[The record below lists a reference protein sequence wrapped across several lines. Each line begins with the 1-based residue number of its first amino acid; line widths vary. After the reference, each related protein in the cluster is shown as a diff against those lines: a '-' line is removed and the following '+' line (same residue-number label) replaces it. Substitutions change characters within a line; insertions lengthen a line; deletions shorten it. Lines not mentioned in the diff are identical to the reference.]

1 MSDLLI
7 EHGRLFD
14 PGSNLD
20 AVGDLLIREGRIAAV
35 GRAERSDAER
45 PGAERVIEADGLLVV
60 PGLMDIHVHLRE
72 PGQTHKETIASGTRA
87 AAVGGFTAVAC
98 EPNTD
103 PPRDTPERIGEVL
116 DLAEQTAAVRVLP
129 KCAITVGQQG
139 RALTDL
145 AALREA
151 GAVAASDDGHSVADA
166 EVMRAAMAAAKQS
179 GLPLTLHVDGPEMVE
194 RDIGLAAEAEWAVH
208 FSHVSLRQEVELIAR
223 ARERG
228 LRVSGEAT
236 PHHLALCAE
245 EAPAHD
251 ANFKMNPALASKAD
265 REALRKALAEGVISV
280 IASDHAPHA
289 PEEKAVG
296 YEQAPPGVV
305 GLETTV
311 GVIWTQLVHVGL
323 LTWEAAVRA
332 MTAGPAAALH
342 MAAPALRE
350 GAPGEVTLID
360 PEHEWTVD
368 PGRFFSQGANC
379 PFAGWRLRGK
389 AVTTI
394 VGGRLTVWEG
404 EIVGLGENR

>member
-1 MSDLLI
+1 LSGLLI

-35 GRAERSDAER
+35 GRAERS
-45 PGAERVIEADGLLVV
+45 GAERVIEAEGLLVV

-116 DLAEQTAAVRVLP
+116 GLAEQTAAVRVLP

-151 GAVAASDDGHSVADA
+151 GAVAASDDGHSVADD

-179 GLPLTLHVDGPEMVE
+179 GLPLTLHVEGPEMVE

-208 FSHVSLRQEVELIAR
+208 FSHVSLREEVELIAR
-223 ARERG
+223 ARARG

-245 EAPAHD
+245 EVPAHD
-251 ANFKMNPALASKAD
+251 ANFKMNPPLASKAD

-289 PEEKAVG
+289 REEKAAG

-311 GVIWTQLVHVGL
+311 GVIWTQLVHAGL
-323 LTWEAAVRA
+323 LTWETAVRA
-332 MTAGPAAALH
+332 MTAGPAAALQ

-350 GAPGEVTLID
+350 GAAAEVTLID

-368 PGRFFSQGANC
+368 PVRFFSKGANC

-389 AVTTI
+389 AVATI
-394 VGGRLTVWEG
+394 VGGRVTVWEG
-404 EIVGLGENR
+404 MMTQAGAAE